1 MCAPKYVNLNLLFF
15 EIHEFVLCLILSYF
29 INSLQLQ
36 FALILLIVH
45 APQNF
50 VYRIESYLKYLLYFR
65 NLLIVVMCIGK
76 DFPIPYDTIF
86 SDAISDLL
94 DLQLS
99 LAFSR
104 IKNHNKPKS
113 GIFKITK
120 QTLSLAF

>member
-1 MCAPKYVNLNLLFF
+1 MHLK
-15 EIHEFVLCLILSYF
+15 
-29 INSLQLQ
+29 
-36 FALILLIVH
+36 
-45 APQNF
+45 NF

-76 DFPIPYDTIF
+76 DSPIPYVTIF

>member
-1 MCAPKYVNLNLLFF
+1 MHLK
-15 EIHEFVLCLILSYF
+15 
-29 INSLQLQ
+29 
-36 FALILLIVH
+36 
-45 APQNF
+45 NF

-120 QTLSLAF
+120 QTLSLAY

>member
-1 MCAPKYVNLNLLFF
+1 MHLK
-15 EIHEFVLCLILSYF
+15 
-29 INSLQLQ
+29 
-36 FALILLIVH
+36 
-45 APQNF
+45 NF

-94 DLQLS
+94 DLLDLQLS

>member
-1 MCAPKYVNLNLLFF
+1 
-15 EIHEFVLCLILSYF
+15 
-29 INSLQLQ
+29 
-36 FALILLIVH
+36 
-45 APQNF
+45 
-50 VYRIESYLKYLLYFR
+50 
-65 NLLIVVMCIGK
+65 MCIGK

-99 LAFSR
+99 LVFSR